1 MYRFIWKIKLN
12 DDIAED
18 EFIKHWHDSSAVL
31 QEYPGAKG
39 TLIHKA
45 RNEERTF
52 FLVAQW
58 ESKAARD
65 AMQAEIDAG
74 KTERAKRWQAFAKSE
89 TFGEIQVV
97 MAGEEIGAVLPE
109 QTQS

>member
-12 DDIAED
+12 DNVADE

-39 TLIHKA
+39 TFIHKA
-45 RNEERTF
+45 RDEDRTY

-58 ESKAARD
+58 ESQEIRD

-74 KTERAKRWQAFAKSE
+74 KTEQAKRWQQFPSSK
-89 TFGEIQVV
+89 TFGDIQV
-97 MAGEEIGAVLPE
+97 MFAGEEIGSVVPE
-109 QTQS
+109 VR